1 MPNPLVFCRDP
12 GAARVLSALKEVLPK
27 TVSWVAKDAA
37 RGILSEEG
45 IVFEDLNLTL
55 GIHRGLTREEDLQV
69 LDAWWCSLPRPSLL
83 VTGTTHHDDMTDRWL
98 WDFARRDGVGSL
110 AVLDQWMRV
119 RERFEVAGERWFPD
133 SVAALSEDGVRQ
145 IKQEHLIEG
154 ASFAAPH
161 PHLSRLLERRERT
174 LARRAAVR
182 RELVARV
189 GSFQKLVIFAS
200 EPQKELHKAGAS
212 FPGDP
217 RDQAEIFSK
226 LWQSFR
232 AVAGPHDLL
241 LMRPHPKEDPDSY
254 AVHFDDRGHDRGPV
268 LDGARRAALWSA
280 PPVPSIDLLAA
291 ADAVIG
297 VGSMFLLEA
306 LSMRRPVLS
315 LEALVRSGENAMARW
330 KDLVV
335 RPASWD
341 GVSAFMAKTPQLPEE
356 MRLQQALGLSSKWRE
371 KWKAVLES
379 RAG

>member
-1 MPNPLVFCRDP
+1 MSAPLIFCRDP
-12 GAARVLSALKEVLPK
+12 GAARVLSSLKDILPAA
-27 TVSWVAKDAA
+27 SQWVAKDAA
-37 RGILSEEG
+37 RGILAEER
-45 IVFEDLNLTL
+45 IDHEDLNRTL
-55 GIHRGLTREEDLQV
+55 GIHRGFTRDEDLAV

-83 VTGTTHHDDMTDRWL
+83 LTGTTHHDDMTDRWL

-119 RERFEVAGERWFPD
+119 RERFEVAGERWYPD
-133 SVAALSEDGVRQ
+133 AVAALSDDGVRQ

-154 ASFAAPH
+154 AAFAAPH

-182 RELVARV
+182 HDLVARV
-189 GSFQKLVIFAS
+189 GSFQKLVVFAS

-217 RDQAEIFSK
+217 KDQAEIFSL
-226 LWQSFR
+226 LWQAFR

-241 LMRPHPKEDPDSY
+241 LMRPHPKEDPASY
-254 AVHFDDRGHDRGPV
+254 AVHFDEKGHDRGPV

-280 PPVPSIDLLAA
+280 PMVPSMDLLAA
-291 ADAVIG
+291 ADSVIG

-335 RPASWD
+335 RPTSWE
-341 GVSAFMAKTPQLPEE
+341 GVSTFISKPPVLPEE
-356 MRLQQALGLSSKWRE
+356 AKLQQALGLSSKWRE
-371 KWKAVLES
+371 KWKGVLD
-379 RAG
+379 RRVT